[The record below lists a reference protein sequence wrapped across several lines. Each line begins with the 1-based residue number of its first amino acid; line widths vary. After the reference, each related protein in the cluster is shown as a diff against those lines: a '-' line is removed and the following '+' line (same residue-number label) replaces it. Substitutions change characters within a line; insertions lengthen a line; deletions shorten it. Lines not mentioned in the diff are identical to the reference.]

1 MNSEHSSDQDEHFE
15 TDSESTMS
23 DNSSAQ
29 SNTFQSTL
37 ENIIQNYGH
46 HIARGT
52 AVPTEQLEDIIQG
65 LKDYSNPTRQF
76 DSVSELCNIIAI
88 SNEQA
93 LSRMGIDRFIP
104 ELLNILSSNESYDLM
119 VLSARTLLNTMD
131 IYPPSCS
138 IVASN
143 GGINVISQKILSIEY
158 IDLAELSIQMIEHL
172 SHQYGSSLLQEG
184 VLMASL
190 TYIDFFGMDMQK
202 KILRIASSLCKSI
215 SKSQYELACDSL
227 PTISRFLSNS
237 EHSMT
242 DSAIFCLTR
251 IVYPFLK
258 EDEKLLNICNSSELL
273 SHATEIISNDKSSK
287 NTISLM
293 LKLLKSVSICSQ
305 LVKDIYERG
314 LIHLLT
320 GLLSPERG
328 LHECLLDILYFILA
342 LLPKLPRK
350 DEFACQLSHSQRK
363 KLLVRM
369 TEVKPPNQ
377 PTQYVSEEPTSQDR
391 LESLFTEQPELLLTA
406 SEILLEPLINIF
418 SSNQNDQVSNVLL
431 QIIGTIIYFS
441 PSQMLVETLKDIPFS
456 TFLASLLSSDDIS
469 RVSTALQISDIL
481 SSKLPSIFDIYF
493 LREGVIHRIK
503 AIGGR
508 DPNSKEEFLIDQMRK
523 KTEEAYQKA
532 EQERKEKEERLKKE
546 AIEKNEKIKNKS
558 NDSQSSES
566 ESEEQYQDPEKI
578 SVSWVEPH
586 VDLPKLPKLSRLYC
600 EKHKKSPFK
609 NSELVGYAVAKAQ
622 LIFDKYYE
630 RTKDVEMESKN
641 FVKLKTIA
649 SSLEKVILSKDT
661 DVELEESLLRNIR
674 ELIISEDGV
683 SNFEFL
689 NSGVAHAI
697 YEYLSR
703 KDGNRPVK
711 ERLFLFAR
719 IFDEDL
725 PKTAAS
731 LTRTRSKSFSN
742 TSDMLTAD
750 TDSKNNITSPTYL
763 TEFVKKL
770 FDALNSVEN
779 FNINVSETSS
789 IASNVN
795 AVINKLSKQFKL
807 SLTDEQS
814 KQVITLQVHPL
825 TRVREVCSF
834 LISKAGETPKEEP
847 ETLYSSSTDT
857 SYFHLTERDDDEF
870 IGTVTTIDIET
881 PASELDTPFLSADV
895 MVDEEKSLKFCQ
907 LYLNGNLVDENS
919 TLFSVFFK
927 SCSSSHPSSLN
938 LADTTQNLTFK
949 IVDTKK
955 ADDNDVVMD
964 TNTILKTSKV
974 DALVNSI
981 TQHCNDNQK
990 FQEENIEKDAIELLD
1005 LLKIL
1010 NGLSK
1015 IAPILPHN
1023 ENMKRVLIPS
1033 SMFLNPKLA
1042 SKIVRYIQD
1051 PYYLFGDCFPSWLH
1065 VLMERYSF
1073 IFTFDVRQLY
1083 FDLTSK
1089 GIARAIQTIQNR
1101 FSKSRDRK
1109 TRLIQI
1115 GKQKV
1120 RLSRSPNILAS
1131 AYKAFTSIETNRIIE
1146 FEFKDEVGTGTGPT
1160 TELYSLVSRDLQQQ
1174 GLSIFRDDFVGE
1186 QEEKEKFS
1194 RLVETKTGLYP
1205 KFKKLSNGK
1214 ISERDARLFYFLG
1227 MFLGRAILDER
1238 VLDIPFSDALL
1249 KLLKGESLSFYD
1261 IESIDPMLFQ
1271 QLSKLQT
1278 MAKKVHEVNNSNL
1291 SKQEKEKAL
1300 NMIYFGD
1307 DGKTRLEDLCLSFI
1321 VIGTD
1326 IELVDKGSEK
1336 EVTLHNLDEYLRLLT
1351 NYMIH
1356 DGVIQQVEHIR
1367 NGFNV
1372 VMGENSSDKLKIF
1385 NIKELSDIFVGSDEE
1400 WTEQL
1405 LIEATKCDHGY
1416 THNSRVV
1423 KYLFKVLLQMTP
1435 SEKRDFLRFIT
1446 GAPRLP
1452 CGGILSLR
1460 PKLTIVLKKAESGKS
1475 ADMYLPSVMT
1485 CTNYLKLPEYSSE
1498 SILKEQLYKAIQE
1511 GQNAFHLS

>member
-1 MNSEHSSDQDEHFE
+1 MPHKEGTKRKRNNKKPHQHNNKRKKKQHSQNSTATSSSVSQQGSNSSTSSTQQIHSNHLKNHQSNSNTLQAARIRVVVLPLHQETKRKKKKTSLHQQLTPLQKESVHSDQDISSSETSTHRSVIVNSSTPTITPVNENQNIASFTSVVSSSLSSPASSSSSSNRPSHWQVVRSLKGFKPKSKNKKNSKNTTPLFNNTTSSSTNSNSEQSSDQEEYFE
-15 TDSESTMS
+15 TDSESIMS
-23 DNSSAQ
+23 ENSSTQ
-29 SNTFQSTL
+29 TNTFQSTL

-46 HIARGT
+46 QIARGT
-52 AVPTEQLEDIIQG
+52 AVPTEQLEEIIQG
-65 LKDYSNPTRQF
+65 LKDYSDPTRQF

-88 SNEQA
+88 SNEQT

-104 ELLNILSSNESYDLM
+104 ELLNILSNNESYDLM

-131 IYPPSCS
+131 IYPASCS

-143 GGINVISQKILSIEY
+143 GGVNVISQKILSIEY
-158 IDLAELSIQMIEHL
+158 IDLAELSIQMVEHL
-172 SHQYGSSLLQEG
+172 AHQYGSTLLQEG

-215 SKSQYELACDSL
+215 SKSQYELACDVL

-258 EDEKLLNICNSSELL
+258 DDEKLLNICNSSELL
-273 SHATEIISNDKSSK
+273 SHATEILSNDKASK

-293 LKLLKSVSICSQ
+293 LKLLKSVSVCSQ

-314 LIHLLT
+314 FMHLLT

-328 LHECLLDILYFILA
+328 LHECLIDTLYFILA

-350 DEFACQLSHSQRK
+350 DELACQMSHSQRK

-377 PTQYVSEEPTSQDR
+377 STIEEPNTPQDK
-391 LESLFTEQPELLLTA
+391 LEALFTEQPTLLQTA
-406 SEILLEPLINIF
+406 SEVLLEPLIHIF
-418 SSNQNDQVSNVLL
+418 SSNQNDHVSNILL

-469 RVSTALQISDIL
+469 RVSTALQISEIL
-481 SSKLPSIFDIYF
+481 SCKLPSIFDMYF

-508 DPNSKEEFLIDQMRK
+508 EPNSSEEFLLDQMRK
-523 KTEEAYQKA
+523 KTEETYQKA

-558 NDSQSSES
+558 NNSQSSES
-566 ESEEQYQDPEKI
+566 ETEEQYQDPEKI

-586 VDLPKLPKLSRLYC
+586 VDIPKLPKLSRLYC
-600 EKHKKSPFK
+600 EKHKKSSFK
-609 NSELVGYAVAKAQ
+609 SSELVGYAVAKAQ

-641 FVKLKTIA
+641 FVKLKAIA
-649 SSLEKVILSKDT
+649 SSLEKTILAKDIN
-661 DVELEESLLRNIR
+661 VELEESLLLQIR
-674 ELIISEDGV
+674 ELIISEDGI

-703 KDGNRPVK
+703 KDGNRSVK

-719 IFDEDL
+719 ILDEDL

-731 LTRTRSKSFSN
+731 LTRTRSKSFGN
-742 TSDMLTAD
+742 ANDMLTAVSN
-750 TDSKNNITSPTYL
+750 TDNKSITANPTYL
-763 TEFVKKL
+763 TELVKKL
-770 FDALNSVEN
+770 FDAFNSVEN

-814 KQVITLQVHPL
+814 KKVITLQVHPL
-825 TRVREVCSF
+825 ARVREVGTF

-847 ETLYSSSTDT
+847 EVLNSESTDT

-870 IGTVTTIDIET
+870 IGTVSTIDIET
-881 PASELDTPFLSADV
+881 PASEADTSFLSADT
-895 MVDEEKSLKFCQ
+895 MVDEEKSVKYVQ
-907 LYLNGNLVDENS
+907 LYLNGKLVDENS
-919 TLFSVFFK
+919 TLFSIFFK
-927 SCSSSHPSSLN
+927 NSSSSSHPSNLN

-949 IVDTKK
+949 IVDTKEVH
-955 ADDNDVVMD
+955 DSDVIMD
-964 TNTILKTSKV
+964 TNTTLKTSK
-974 DALVNSI
+974 AESLVNSI
-981 TQHCNDNQK
+981 IQHCNDNQK
-990 FQEENIEKDAIELLD
+990 IQEENIEKDAIELLD

-1010 NGLSK
+1010 NCLSK

-1023 ENMKRVLIPS
+1023 EKNMKRVLVPS

-1051 PYYLFGDCFPSWLH
+1051 PYYLFGDCFPSWLYM
-1065 VLMERYSF
+1065 LMERYNF
-1073 IFTFDVRQLY
+1073 MFTFDVRQLY

-1120 RLSRSPNILAS
+1120 RLSRSPNILES
-1131 AYKAFTSIETNRIIE
+1131 AYKAFTSVETNRIVE

-1174 GLSIFRDDFVGE
+1174 GLSIFKDDFVGE
-1186 QEEKEKFS
+1186 HEEKEKFS

-1205 KFKKLSNGK
+1205 NLRSSTMVKL
-1214 ISERDARLFYFLG
+1214 
-1227 MFLGRAILDER
+1227 M
-1238 VLDIPFSDALL
+1238 
-1249 KLLKGESLSFYD
+1249 
-1261 IESIDPMLFQ
+1261 IEMR
-1271 QLSKLQT
+1271 
-1278 MAKKVHEVNNSNL
+1278 
-1291 SKQEKEKAL
+1291 
-1300 NMIYFGD
+1300 IYF
-1307 DGKTRLEDLCLSFI
+1307 TFWVCS
-1321 VIGTD
+1321 
-1326 IELVDKGSEK
+1326 
-1336 EVTLHNLDEYLRLLT
+1336 
-1351 NYMIH
+1351 
-1356 DGVIQQVEHIR
+1356 
-1367 NGFNV
+1367 
-1372 VMGENSSDKLKIF
+1372 
-1385 NIKELSDIFVGSDEE
+1385 
-1400 WTEQL
+1400 
-1405 LIEATKCDHGY
+1405 
-1416 THNSRVV
+1416 
-1423 KYLFKVLLQMTP
+1423 
-1435 SEKRDFLRFIT
+1435 
-1446 GAPRLP
+1446 
-1452 CGGILSLR
+1452 
-1460 PKLTIVLKKAESGKS
+1460 
-1475 ADMYLPSVMT
+1475 
-1485 CTNYLKLPEYSSE
+1485 
-1498 SILKEQLYKAIQE
+1498 
-1511 GQNAFHLS
+1511 